1 MNMHKRRG
9 TGWFDN
15 AVQTD
20 ISIEPLLS
28 ICGSAGTIPFVCSC
42 APMEIQENFSGC
54 LGAVQRMFRIGVLKD
69 AIGWMEKHF
78 LERSRMHIYSF

>member
-1 MNMHKRRG
+1 MLS
-9 TGWFDN
+9 
-15 AVQTD
+15 QTD

-28 ICGSAGTIPFVCSC
+28 ICGSVGTIPIVCSC
-42 APMEIQENFSGC
+42 APMEIQENFSGY

-78 LERSRMHIYSF
+78 LERSRMHIYSFQSV

>member
-1 MNMHKRRG
+1 MLS
-9 TGWFDN
+9 
-15 AVQTD
+15 QTD

-28 ICGSAGTIPFVCSC
+28 ICGSAGTIPIVCSC
-42 APMEIQENFSGC
+42 APVEIQEFLGGS
-54 LGAVQRMFRIGVLKD
+54 LGAKERMFRIGILKD